1 MKRGAVAVDL
11 GATSGRYAAGW
22 IDRERI
28 VTELVEQVPNR
39 QVESAGNVHWDVD
52 GLYDLCDRAWK
63 CAGERFDEATVGID
77 SWGVDHG
84 FIDDELQ
91 LVQPPIAY
99 RDLAH
104 QAMFEAM
111 AVHRDALYALTGIQH
126 QPFNTIYQLACRA
139 RERPELKGL
148 RWLCMPDLMGLK
160 LTGVL
165 HCEFTMAST
174 TQLMGLDDTWSAEA
188 FNLIGWPVLDM
199 PISMPGRILATRAN
213 VRLASVGSHDTAS
226 AVFGLGPLGPD
237 QAFLNVGTWSLVG
250 TMLDAPNL
258 SDPAFTNERAVDGRV
273 RYLTNIP
280 GFYVINRVYE
290 ELGLEGGVGGWLGT
304 GEGLPLG
311 SVDLTSPAFF
321 NPSSMS
327 KALAAAAEQPR
338 PDSPGGWAAL
348 ALGSLVETTARQLD
362 QLAKAT
368 HRTFR
373 EIRVS
378 GGGSRSEV
386 FCRQIAN
393 RTGLKVV
400 AGPEEATLLG
410 NLGMQFVASGE
421 VESLAAA
428 EGLIGNS
435 STTRAYEPS
444 NPLTL

>member
-1 MKRGAVAVDL
+1 MKRGAVAIDL

-22 IDRERI
+22 IEDERI

-39 QVESAGNVHWDVD
+39 QTEGSGHVHWDVD
-52 GLYDLCDRAWK
+52 GLFDLCDRAWT

-84 FIDDELQ
+84 FIDQSDQ
-91 LVQPPIAY
+91 LVQPPVAY
-99 RDLAH
+99 RDHSH
-104 QAMFEAM
+104 QAMFESM
-111 AVHRDALYALTGIQH
+111 AAHRDTLYALTGIQH
-126 QPFNTIYQLACRA
+126 QPFNTLYQLACRG
-139 RERPELKGL
+139 RERPDLKGL

-165 HCEFTMAST
+165 HCEYTMAST
-174 TQLMGLDDTWSAEA
+174 TQLMGLDDIWSPEA
-188 FNLIGWPVLDM
+188 FDLIGWPALDV
-199 PISMPGRILATRAN
+199 PISYAVRILATRYI

-226 AVFGLGPLGPD
+226 AVLGLGPLGAD

-250 TMLDAPNL
+250 TMLERPNL
-258 SDPAFTNERAVDGRV
+258 TDPAFTNERAVDGRV

-290 ELGLEGGVGGWLGT
+290 ELGLDGGVGAWLGT
-304 GEGLPLG
+304 AEGHSMG
-311 SVDLTSPAFF
+311 RVDLTRPAFF
-321 NPSSMS
+321 NPVSMS
-327 KALAAAAEQPR
+327 GALAEVSEQPR
-338 PDSPGGWAAL
+338 PESAAGWAAL

-362 QLAKAT
+362 QLGKAT
-368 HRTFR
+368 QRTFR
-373 EIRVS
+373 EIRLS

-410 NLGMQFVASGE
+410 NLGMQFVASGD
-421 VESLAAA
+421 VDSVAAA
-428 EGLIGNS
+428 EALIGRS
-435 STTRAYEPS
+435 FATRAYEPS